1 MDDRSKSWRIFA
13 PKKRMNKKLNYEYCH
28 AAPVLEW
35 MGQKWALVTLLR
47 MKEADDEAAQAGGI
61 RFSDLYRTIPQ
72 ISEKMLASTLDYL
85 EQEGLVNR
93 VAQATFPPHVTYSLT
108 PLALNFLREISYVI
122 EWGQLH
128 YEEILQG
135 QKTPHTR

>member
-135 QKTPHTR
+135 RKTPHTR

>member
-1 MDDRSKSWRIFA
+1 MS
-13 PKKRMNKKLNYEYCH
+13 KKLNYDYCH

-47 MKEADDEAAQAGGI
+47 MKEADDAAAQAGGI
-61 RFSDLYRTIPQ
+61 RFSDLFRTIPQ
-72 ISEKMLASTLDYL
+72 ISEKMLAATLDYL

-128 YEEILQG
+128 YEEILKG
-135 QKTPHTR
+135 RKTPHTH

>member
-1 MDDRSKSWRIFA
+1 MS
-13 PKKRMNKKLNYEYCH
+13 KKLNYEYCR

-47 MKEADDEAAQAGGI
+47 MKEASEAAAQGGEV
-61 RFSDLYRTIPQ
+61 RFSDLFRTIPQ

-93 VAQATFPPHVTYSLT
+93 IAQATFPPHVAYSLT
-108 PLALNFLREISYVI
+108 PLAHNFLREISYVI

-128 YEEILQG
+128 YGEILQG
-135 QKTPHTR
+135 RKAPHVR